1 VTSIAEPVRTRA
13 RLLRIGLLASWQA
26 RIGLAVT
33 LLVLLLV
40 VVGPF
45 VAPYSPTA
53 QLGIPYSKPGGGF
66 LLGTDNLVRD
76 VLSRLLYGG
85 RKIVLLSVLATLGAY
100 LIGTTLGL
108 IAGYTRSR
116 LDGVVMRGLDVVLSF
131 PAILLLLVLAS
142 SLGAGVGTLLVG
154 VIVVNVPGIAR
165 VIRSATLEVVG
176 RAYVEAAVI
185 RGESTR
191 FILFREILPNIS
203 RSVVA
208 DAGPRFA
215 GAFLII
221 AGLNYL
227 GVGVNPPAADWGAM
241 IFENRDGM
249 TIQPWPVVM
258 PAILIILLTISTNLL
273 GDSVARSLGKSIDVG
288 GMRR

>member
-66 LLGTDNLVRD
+66 LLGTDNLGRD

-108 IAGYTRSR
+108 MAGYTRSR